1 MQPLTSF
8 LQIGLIGAA
17 LLASGAVRLS
27 AAEET
32 PPAKSAEPTPPRTES
47 KTDEALRKRLAPKSE
62 IAPPKKQAP
71 AETAP
76 REEGNPLERVVAGM
90 RSASERIGQQDTGE
104 QTRAIQEQV
113 IRDLDK
119 LIEQAKQQQKNPPKS
134 PPQSPPSPQD
144 QQQQRQPMSDASEQ
158 QEQAGNANSQKDRQQ
173 PEDSTER
180 ADQGS
185 DREQARQRQQR
196 FSIDVWGHLPPK
208 LREQLLNTYGD
219 KVLPQYEDLVRRYYE
234 ALSEQGRPHPGSR

>member
-1 MQPLTSF
+1 MQPRTSF

-17 LLASGAVRLS
+17 LFAAGAVRHS

-32 PPAKSAEPTPPRTES
+32 PPAKSAEPTTSRTKS

-62 IAPPKKQAP
+62 ITPPKAASDEQAP
-71 AETAP
+71 T
-76 REEGNPLERVVAGM
+76 EESNPLERVVAGM

-119 LIEQAKQQQKNPPKS
+119 LIEQAKQQRKNPP
-134 PPQSPPSPQD
+134 PPRSPPSPRD
-144 QQQQRQPMSDASEQ
+144 QRQQRQPMPDASDQ
-158 QEQAGNANSQKDRQQ
+158 QEQAGNANSQKDRRQ

-185 DREQARQRQQR
+185 DRERERQRRQR

-208 LREQLLNTYGD
+208 LRQQLLNTYSD

-234 ALSEQGRPHPGSR
+234 ALSEQGRSHPGSR